1 MGNLSGVASETLREL
16 ANRLR
21 LCELSLGLEV
31 DHEEKNS
38 DLFTNSKDGPNDQSQ
53 CAQDDDCCCPIKP
66 RRKRRAAVLV
76 CLFEGHGGELRVIL
90 TKRSM
95 KLSSYPETGDVAL
108 PGGKMEEHDKDD
120 TATALRE
127 ATEEIGLD
135 PELVQVVA
143 NLEPF
148 FSQHLFEVVPVIGLL
163 AKIEDFTP
171 SLNVDEV
178 DVVFDVPLEMF
189 LKEENHRCEEREWL
203 GWKYILHV
211 FDYQPER
218 ETFCICGLTA
228 RILIR
233 VASVVFQRPPSFD
246 LHTPDFRQL
255 QLVLED
261 IRQNLKVGAA
271 TS

>member
-148 FSQHLFEVVPVIGLL
+148 FSQ
-163 AKIEDFTP
+163 
-171 SLNVDEV
+171 
-178 DVVFDVPLEMF
+178 
-189 LKEENHRCEEREWL
+189 EENHRCEEREWL

>member
-95 KLSSYPETGDVAL
+95 KLSSYPGDVAL